1 MFVRA
6 RDRQDNCLHINMYHL
21 TNTVAPSFNLMSP
34 QTPGLQRLRHGPS
47 IRLTASKG
55 SLSRKFKTSMSS
67 SCEGSEAT
75 PVGYDRRGALV
86 RSASAL
92 SALILPFP
100 TPSSAIAGSAFEMYT
115 DDIDKYSLSI
125 PAGWTGGVGSAS
137 GSVGT
142 RRVVAFLPP
151 GGNGETNVNIVATN
165 TAADFTKMGSFGS
178 AYDFGFRL
186 VGSLDRSWVG
196 KKPKFLGG
204 TGKGDA
210 GGQISKLIDAKESG
224 GMYYIEYTVT
234 LPGEFDRHLLS
245 VVGLQF
251 DGTYNRLYTVTAQA
265 DEADFKDLKST
276 LTSVVNSFKLPKV

>member
-1 MFVRA
+1 M
-6 RDRQDNCLHINMYHL
+6 NHL
-21 TNTVAPSFNLMSP
+21 TSTVSPSFNLRLP
-34 QTPGLQRLRHGPS
+34 QTPSLLRLRHGSS
-47 IRLTASKG
+47 IRLKASRG
-55 SLSRKFKTSMSS
+55 SVFRNCKTPITS
-67 SCEGSEAT
+67 SCETSEET
-75 PVGYDRRGALV
+75 PLGYDRRGALV

-100 TPSSAIAGSAFEMYT
+100 ASLPAFADSEFEIYT
-115 DDIDKYSLSI
+115 DDIDKYSLSV
-125 PAGWTGGVGSAS
+125 PAGWTSGVGGAS

-165 TAADFTKMGSFGS
+165 TAADFTKMGSFGT

-204 TGKGDA
+204 TGKGEP
-210 GGQISKLIDAKESG
+210 GGQISKLIDTKESG

-251 DGTYNRLYTVTAQA
+251 DGIYNRLYTVTAQA
-265 DEADFKDLKST
+265 DEADYKDLEKT
-276 LTSVVNSFKLPKV
+276 LTSVIKSFKLPKVLW